1 MRFILFSLLIACFF
15 IGKAQTIEVSGEQS
29 GIWEADTVIV
39 KGDVTVLPGTVL
51 FIEEGTR
58 VIFDDYYGIVVN
70 GGIEA
75 VGTETDSIYFT
86 VADTTG
92 FYLTHKGNGAWN
104 GIRLENCNESVVL
117 SYCNFEYGKAIPEDP
132 YGGALRIY
140 DTKNILVTNCKFRNM
155 SCGNEEALCMRKI
168 RIWSSV
174 R

>member
-1 MRFILFSLLIACFF
+1 MSMRFILFSLLIACFF

-92 FYLTHKGNGAWN
+92 FISP
-104 GIRLENCNESVVL
+104 IRVM
-117 SYCNFEYGKAIPEDP
+117 GHGTA
-132 YGGALRIY
+132 
-140 DTKNILVTNCKFRNM
+140 
-155 SCGNEEALCMRKI
+155 
-168 RIWSSV
+168 
-174 R
+174 